1 MPFSETKSH
10 NEQYWKNHFEKFLK
24 PMVEQTGFLEAY
36 RSEPLRGDVLRTII
50 TNLIKAHIVVADIT
64 DSNPN
69 VFWELGVRQSFK
81 NGTITIAEFG
91 TEIPFDLSI
100 KGVLWYYPKGH
111 IKNSEFVQQFNKAVS
126 DFRTN
131 PNSPDSQ
138 VLDTISGRGSFYEI
152 LQKDEVIRRID
163 ALIEETQY
171 NDFIAKIAEEG
182 IEKKTGVGNLL
193 FQVCS
198 LELLVTHRYLDQPS
212 TFYTKARSHLM
223 SLLFDNSS
231 FELLGE
237 KPEEMIRHYTPKNG
251 KPWQELFEA
260 TTTKEFDRRI
270 SELLNIRAKIEA
282 SY

>member
-36 RSEPLRGDVLRTII
+36 RSEPLRGDLLRTII

-91 TEIPFDLSI
+91 TQIPFDLSI
-100 KGVLWYYPKGH
+100 KGVLWYYPQDH

-126 DFRTN
+126 DFKTN

-152 LQKDEVIRRID
+152 LQKDEAIRRID
-163 ALIEETQY
+163 ALIEETEY
-171 NDFIAKIAEEG
+171 NKVIAKMAKEG
-182 IEKKTGVGNLL
+182 IEKKEGVGNLL

-198 LELLVTHRYLDQPS
+198 LELLVTQRYLDQPS
-212 TFYTKARSHLM
+212 TFYGKARTHLM

-231 FELLGE
+231 FELCGE
-237 KPEEMIRHYTPKNG
+237 EPEKMIKLYTPKSG
-251 KPWQELFEA
+251 EPWQELFEA
-260 TTTKEFDRRI
+260 TTTKRFDLLI
-270 SELLNIRAKIEA
+270 SELTSIKAKIEG